1 MRQEG
6 AGKSMDGRDVREKS
20 VEGLPCSS
28 VLSILSDHHMSKPL
42 MIKSSRWEQFTYTA
56 VPLSVVAIVV
66 VLIIPLPTFVI
77 DMLITANITGS
88 VLVLLTAMQVK
99 RPLEFSVFP
108 TLVLMATMFRLALNV
123 AVTRQVLLRGYAG
136 VVVSSFGHFV
146 IGGSIV
152 VGLVVFFILIIIQFV
167 VITSGSGRVAEVAAR
182 FTLDAMPGKQMAID
196 ADRASGAIDEH
207 EAHRRRREIADEADF
222 YGAMDGASKFVR
234 GDAIAAIVITL
245 INLVGGFAIG
255 VFQRHL
261 SPAESI
267 STYSLLS
274 VGDGLV
280 SQIPALLLSLSTGI
294 IVTRGATD
302 HGLGYDVVK
311 QLSRFRRI
319 VRATGLI
326 MAILAVVPGLPALP
340 FLLVGGLVFT
350 FGTRLPKDVSDGTP
364 EGQPT
369 PAATPAIEESPGAL
383 AAGMAVEP
391 LSLELGID
399 LIDLVQPERGGD
411 LLDRVKVLRRNVA
424 MELGVVMPRVHT
436 RDNLDLPNAEYAI
449 KVHGIEVAR
458 GQAPRGKLLAIG
470 ENLEGLAGT
479 DTRDPAFGG
488 RAKWIPVGLSHQA
501 AVAGV
506 TVVDR
511 SAVVTTHLAEIVRE
525 HAGELVSRQDTKLLL
540 DALKATNP
548 VVLEEMAAVNLTLG
562 DVQGVLRGLL
572 DEGVPV
578 RDLVRII
585 EALTEQARSQ
595 QKDADS
601 LLEAARLAL
610 ATTIESLYNKDG
622 ALSVITFSP
631 ALEQSL
637 LGSLRIGERGRRSLG
652 IPAGEAEAIVR
663 DVGRLFS
670 EAEAKTQILVL
681 LCATRLRPAVWRL
694 FKPSL
699 PRMGVV
705 GVGEIGSGVVISLV
719 GSVNREVTTV
729 V

>member
-1 MRQEG
+1 
-6 AGKSMDGRDVREKS
+6 
-20 VEGLPCSS
+20 
-28 VLSILSDHHMSKPL
+28 
-42 MIKSSRWEQFTYTA
+42 MIKTSRWDRFTYTA

-99 RPLEFSVFP
+99 KPLEFSVFP

-146 IGGSIV
+146 VGGSIV
-152 VGLVVFFILIIIQFV
+152 VGLVIFFILIIIQFV

-196 ADRASGAIDEH
+196 ADRASGAIDEG
-207 EAHRRRREIADEADF
+207 EARRRRREIADEADF

-234 GDAIAAIVITL
+234 GDAIAAIVITM
-245 INLVGGFAIG
+245 INLIGGFAIG
-255 VFQRHL
+255 MFQRHL
-261 SPAESI
+261 SPSEAI

-294 IVTRGATD
+294 IVTRGATE

-311 QLSRFRRI
+311 QLSRFRRV

-326 MAILAVVPGLPALP
+326 MALLAVIPGLPALP
-340 FLLVGGLVFT
+340 FLVVGGLVFA
-350 FGTRLPKDVSDGTP
+350 FGTRLPVDVVDEMSEIQAVP
-364 EGQPT
+364 ILK
-369 PAATPAIEESPGAL
+369 AIEESPIAL

-411 LLDRVKVLRRNVA
+411 LLDRVKVLRRNIA
-424 MELGVVMPRVHT
+424 MELGVVMPKVHT
-436 RDNLDLPNAEYAI
+436 RDNLDLPNAEYSI

-511 SAVVTTHLAEIVRE
+511 SAVVTTHLAEIVRR

-540 DALKATNP
+540 DGLKASNP
-548 VVLEEMAAVNLTLG
+548 AVLEEMAAANLTLG

-585 EALTEQARSQ
+585 EALTEQARTQ

-610 ATTIESLYNKDG
+610 PTTIGSLYDKDG

-637 LGSLRIGERGRRSLG
+637 LGSLRIGERGRRILG
-652 IPAGEAEAIVR
+652 IPASEAEAIVR

-670 EAEAKTQILVL
+670 EAEAKALIPVL
-681 LCATRLRPAVWRL
+681 LCATRLRPALWRL
-694 FKPSL
+694 FKSTL

-705 GVGEIGSGVVISLV
+705 GVGEIGSSVMISSV
-719 GSVNREVTTV
+719 GSVNREVTV
-729 V
+729 VV